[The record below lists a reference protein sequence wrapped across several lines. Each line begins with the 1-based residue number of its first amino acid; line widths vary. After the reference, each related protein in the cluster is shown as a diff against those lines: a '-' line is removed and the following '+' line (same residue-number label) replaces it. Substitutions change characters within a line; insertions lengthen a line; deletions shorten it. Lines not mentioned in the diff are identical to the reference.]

1 MELKQHLEQLS
12 TRTKLFESNWR
23 VTKNIMDS
31 QEIMLE
37 LMLEK
42 YLTEVK
48 IKRIQTKPKG
58 IAQEIIIHITRAT
71 CILIG
76 EFILL
81 CRSNI
86 RYTSNIEE

>member
-37 LMLEK
+37 LMLKK
-42 YLTEVK
+42 YWIET
-48 IKRIQTKPKG
+48 IPRG
-58 IAQEIIIHITRAT
+58 AAREIIMHTYWLKNLFYYADQIQGIWA
-71 CILIG
+71 IL
-76 EFILL
+76 
-81 CRSNI
+81 
-86 RYTSNIEE
+86 

>member
-37 LMLEK
+37 LMLKK
-42 YLTEVK
+42 YWIET
-48 IKRIQTKPKG
+48 IPRG
-58 IAQEIIIHITRAT
+58 AAREIIIRITKAT
-71 CILIG
+71 CILVE

-81 CRSNI
+81 CRSK
-86 RYTSNIEE
+86 SNIIGLSE